1 MPGVFAD
8 QHRRAAPTRVEGA
21 HLEPAIDEPFLVE
34 QTVCRKKQL
43 AVHVPDQRLVASQR
57 YIERAIIEGVVP
69 HLVESNAHI
78 EWLRCTNCR
87 GVLGL
92 KIAGKGA
99 GGHRDV
105 ADATFHEV
113 SGERGLGEDGDIGT
127 WFEGVYLRENAGETG
142 EVDSIIALT
151 RFELNYDEMNRS
163 IHPSEVAIAQRYNQP
178 LCALL
183 AGALLFTPVLLG
195 GQQPQTADTE
205 PWTIVPM
212 AQASLVLARDGSLI
226 GEIGKEIRTNVLIRT
241 LPKYLPQAFVAVE
254 DHRFYQ
260 HDGVDVVGIAG
271 ALKDN
276 IFGERRGASTITQQL
291 VGNMHPTLIDRTDRS
306 IGRKL
311 SEQSAAREMEKHYSK
326 DQILEAYLNQIPFGH
341 DWYGVESAAQHYFG
355 KSASKLSLPE
365 AAALAAMPKGPALY
379 DPLKYPDRVRRRR
392 NVVLTLMQDQGF
404 ITPAQAA
411 SAKAAR
417 LTTSPNGGYSAYSPW
432 FVNVV
437 RVQALRAGIPV
448 NQGGYRI
455 YTSLDPILQNAATS
469 ALLDGTAAVEAEPG
483 YAHPKYVAGATRQ
496 PGRTTEYL
504 QGMVVALD
512 PTSGDVRAL
521 VGGRDYNDSQ
531 FDRAV
536 DGMRQPGSSFKP
548 IVYAAAIA
556 DSIRPNA
563 MFADT
568 ALAIT
573 LPNRTIYRPENSD
586 SEFLGTMT
594 LREALTMSRNVV
606 AVQIAMKLGMDS
618 IANLAHRM
626 GINSVI
632 APYPSSAIGASAVQP
647 LDLVAAYTT
656 FANLGTPMEPR
667 FIYRVEDR
675 NRKVLLRRE
684 VRALAPALDP
694 RVAYVVRDMMR
705 DVVERGTATPI
716 REYVPASIPVAGK
729 TGTTNDNTDVWF
741 IGLTPDL
748 VAGVWLGFD
757 KPTSMGRGAGGG
769 SFAAPVWGR
778 MVARYYAAK
787 PEILTSR
794 EAAQWTPPL
803 GVIMGEV
810 DRATGELAT
819 DQTPADR
826 RYTEYFIEGTEP
838 PSLRADPWKVFA
850 WGPII
855 F

>member
-1 MPGVFAD
+1 M
-8 QHRRAAPTRVEGA
+8 
-21 HLEPAIDEPFLVE
+21 
-34 QTVCRKKQL
+34 
-43 AVHVPDQRLVASQR
+43 
-57 YIERAIIEGVVP
+57 
-69 HLVESNAHI
+69 
-78 EWLRCTNCR
+78 
-87 GVLGL
+87 
-92 KIAGKGA
+92 
-99 GGHRDV
+99 
-105 ADATFHEV
+105 
-113 SGERGLGEDGDIGT
+113 
-127 WFEGVYLRENAGETG
+127 
-142 EVDSIIALT
+142 
-151 RFELNYDEMNRS
+151 
-163 IHPSEVAIAQRYNQP
+163 
-178 LCALL
+178 
-183 AGALLFTPVLLG
+183 LLFTPALLG
-195 GQQPQTADTE
+195 AQQPQAADTE

-226 GEIGKEIRTNVLIRT
+226 GEIGKEIRTSVSIKT
-241 LPKYLPQAFVAVE
+241 VPKYLGQAFVAVE

-306 IGRKL
+306 LGRKL
-311 SEQSAAREMEKHYSK
+311 AEQSAAREMEKHYSK

-341 DWYGVESAAQHYFG
+341 GWFGVESAAQHYFG
-355 KSASKLSLPE
+355 KSASKLSLAE
-365 AAALAAMPKGPALY
+365 AAALASMPKGPALY
-379 DPLKYPDRVRRRR
+379 DPLKYPDRVQKRR
-392 NVVLTLMQDQGF
+392 NVVLSLMQDQGF
-404 ITPAQAA
+404 ITAAQAT

-469 ALLDGTAAVEAEPG
+469 ALRDGTAAVEAEPG
-483 YAHPKYVAGATRQ
+483 YAHPKYVAGEARQ
-496 PGRTTEYL
+496 PAQTTDYL

-556 DSIRPNA
+556 DSITPNA
-563 MFADT
+563 LFADT

-586 SEFLGTMT
+586 SEFHGTMT

-606 AVQIAMKLGMDS
+606 AVEIAMKLGMDS
-618 IANLAHRM
+618 IANLAARM

-675 NRKVLLRRE
+675 NRKVVLRRE

-694 RVAYVVRDMMR
+694 RVTYVVRDMMR

-769 SFAAPVWGR
+769 SFAAPIWGR
-778 MVARYYAAK
+778 MVKRYYAAK

-794 EAAQWTPPL
+794 DSAQWTPPV
-803 GVIMGEV
+803 GVIMGDV
-810 DRATGELAT
+810 DRETGELAT
-819 DQTPADR
+819 DKTPADR
-826 RYTEYFIEGTEP
+826 RYTEYFVEGTEP
-838 PSLRADPWKVFA
+838 ASLRADPWKLFA